1 MRDDRS
7 EERWKMM
14 ESLILPRLGAVCGIL
29 YVVLTLVGNSLYESG
44 NETTGLAIELAGMI
58 LFVPFLGYLWSV
70 LRGAEGE
77 VGWLSATAFGAG
89 LMGITIKFAS
99 IAPVLAVNDMEEGT
113 PVYRSLELMNSAS
126 FNLSMFPY
134 AVLAVAVFTVTLR
147 TQVLPAWIGWIGAVT
162 APALLVNA
170 MFFFAENIMA
180 FLLFMLWVILLS
192 AVLTWRAGRIN
203 VETSVGP
210 EPARVR

>member
-7 EERWKMM
+7 DERWTMM
-14 ESLILPRLGAVCGIL
+14 ERRILPRLGAVCGIL
-29 YVVLTLVGNSLYESG
+29 YVVLILVGNSLYESG
-44 NETTGLAIELAGMI
+44 NETTGLAMELAGMI
-58 LFVPFLGYLWSV
+58 LFVPFLGYLFSV

-77 VGWLSATAFGAG
+77 DGWLSATAFGAG

-99 IAPVLAVNDMEEGT
+99 IAPVLAVNNLEEGT
-113 PVYRSLELMNSAS
+113 SLYRSLELMNGAS

-147 TQVLPAWIGWIGAVT
+147 TRVLPAWIGWMGAVT

-192 AVLTWRAGRIN
+192 GVLTWRAGSIN

>member
-7 EERWKMM
+7 DERWTMM
-14 ESLILPRLGAVCGIL
+14 ERRILPRLGAVCGIL
-29 YVVLTLVGNSLYESG
+29 YVVLILVGNSLYESG
-44 NETTGLAIELAGMI
+44 NETTGLAMELAGMI
-58 LFVPFLGYLWSV
+58 LFVPFLGYLFSV

-77 VGWLSATAFGAG
+77 DGWLSATAFGAG

-99 IAPVLAVNDMEEGT
+99 IAPVLAVNNLEEGT
-113 PVYRSLELMNSAS
+113 SLYRSLELMNGAS

-147 TQVLPAWIGWIGAVT
+147 TRVLPAWIGWMGAVT

-192 AVLTWRAGRIN
+192 GVLTWRAGRIN
-203 VETSVGP
+203 VKTSVGP